1 MIKNKTLISS
11 KLSTLSEK
19 KHSQSRKWILTGII
33 AAILC
38 GTLVGGWIPNLA
50 VKFSILGE
58 LFLNSLMM
66 IVVPLVMFSMIVGIT
81 GLGDIRK
88 LGSIGKRTILYYLL
102 TTGISVLIGIILVN
116 IIKPGKNISP
126 GEKHI
131 KYSYTI
137 SGNNN
142 RTVTLKNGIWD
153 KLKYENRYMLV
164 LLDQDVQGIIDSI
177 SRNSAKVKF
186 WEPRQAK
193 GMFYIK
199 SKNGIDTPFL
209 FENGKLI
216 SKEPDI
222 KSSGSGVEIVLSLI
236 QKVSTKEERSMGS
249 VLKEVLVG
257 NKDLN
262 KEGMIPRNIFNAMVR
277 MDILPI
283 IIFSLLFGAALSV
296 LGKRGHLAIEI
307 ISILNDA
314 MMKLIHWIMII
325 SPIGIFGL
333 IASRIGDA
341 GGFKGFLPELF
352 ALGKYSFTILLG
364 LTLHGVIVL
373 PLILLIIG
381 KRNPVKY
388 FTGVAAALLNAFST
402 ASSSATLPLT
412 MEGVELENG
421 ISNRTACFV
430 LPLGATIN
438 MDGTALYEAV
448 AAMFIAQVYGISMS
462 PVEQIV
468 IFLTATLAAIGAA
481 GIPQAGLV
489 TMVIVLKAVG
499 LPIEG
504 VGLILTIDWLLDRF
518 RTTVNVWGDSIGAG
532 VIETLEIR
540 KNSNTYIQKP
550 EENIHEC

>member
-1 MIKNKTLISS
+1 MIQNNMPISNQAHTS
-11 KLSTLSEK
+11 SVK
-19 KHSQSRKWILTGII
+19 KENQSHKWILTGII
-33 AAILC
+33 AAIIC
-38 GTLVGGWIPNLA
+38 GTFIGGWIPNLA

-88 LGSIGKRTILYYLL
+88 LGSIGKHTILYYLL

-131 KYSYTI
+131 DYSYTTG
-137 SGNNN
+137 GNNN
-142 RTVTLKNGIWD
+142 RTVTLTSGIWD
-153 KLKYENRYMLV
+153 KYNYDDRYMV
-164 LLDQDVQGIIDSI
+164 ILLDQGAQGIIDSI
-177 SRNSAKVKF
+177 SRNSATVKF
-186 WEPRQAK
+186 WEPQEAK
-193 GMFYIK
+193 DIFYIK

-209 FENGKLI
+209 FDNGKLI
-216 SKEPDI
+216 SGEPDI
-222 KSSGSGVEIVLSLI
+222 KSSGSGVEINLSTI
-236 QKVSTKEERSMGS
+236 QQIRTKEEKSMGS

-257 NKDLN
+257 NKESK
-262 KEGMIPRNIFNAMVR
+262 KEGLIPRNIFNAMVR

-283 IIFSLLFGAALSV
+283 IIFSLLFGATLSV
-296 LGKRGHLAIEI
+296 LGKRGRLAIEV

-341 GGFKGFLPELF
+341 GGFKDFLPELF
-352 ALGKYSFTILLG
+352 ALGKYSFTIILG
-364 LTLHGVIVL
+364 LAIHGIIVL
-373 PLILLIIG
+373 PAILLLFG
-381 KRNPVKY
+381 KRNPIKY
-388 FTGVAAALLNAFST
+388 FSGVATALLNAFST

-412 MEGVELENG
+412 IEGVELENS
-421 ISNRTACFV
+421 ISNRTASFV

-462 PVEQIV
+462 PVEQTI

-532 VIETLEIR
+532 VIETLETR
-540 KNSNTYIQKP
+540 KNSNISREKQEK
-550 EENIHEC
+550 NCNK

>member
-1 MIKNKTLISS
+1 MTQNNTPILTQSYTSS
-11 KLSTLSEK
+11 AK
-19 KHSQSRKWILTGII
+19 KDNQSRKWILTGII
-33 AAILC
+33 TAILC

-102 TTGISVLIGIILVN
+102 TTGISVLIGITLVN

-126 GEKHI
+126 GENHME
-131 KYSYTI
+131 YSYTI
-137 SGNNN
+137 GGNNN
-142 RTVTLKNGIWD
+142 RIITLKNGIWD
-153 KLKYENRYMLV
+153 KLNYDNRYMV
-164 LLDQDVQGIIDSI
+164 ILLDQGAQGIIDSI
-177 SRNSAKVKF
+177 SRNSITVKF
-186 WEPRQAK
+186 WEPQEVK
-193 GMFYIK
+193 DIFYIK
-199 SKNGIDTPFL
+199 SKNGINTPFL
-209 FENGKLI
+209 FDNGKLI
-216 SKEPDI
+216 SGEPDI
-222 KSSGSGVEIVLSLI
+222 KSSGSGVEINLSNI
-236 QKVSTKEERSMGS
+236 QQIRDKEEKSMGS

-257 NKDLN
+257 NKESK
-262 KEGMIPRNIFNAMVR
+262 KEGLIPRNIFNAMVR

-283 IIFSLLFGAALSV
+283 IIFSLLFGATLSV
-296 LGKRGHLAIEI
+296 LGKRGRLAIEV

-314 MMKLIHWIMII
+314 MMKLIHWIMVI

-333 IASRIGDA
+333 IAYRIGDA

-352 ALGKYSFTILLG
+352 ALGKYSFTIIIG
-364 LTLHGVIVL
+364 LAIHGIIVL
-373 PLILLIIG
+373 PAILLLIG
-381 KRNPVKY
+381 KRNPIKY
-388 FTGVAAALLNAFST
+388 FNGVAAALLNAFST

-412 MEGVELENG
+412 MEGVEIENG

-462 PVEQIV
+462 PVEQTI

-532 VIETLEIR
+532 VIETLEIK
-540 KNSNTYIQKP
+540 KNSNISMEKQGKKLQ
-550 EENIHEC
+550 